1 MKSYLFILLYYYET
15 FIIFVFQFIKNLF
28 ILESIFYF
36 LPKVNRFILLCML
49 FIHYFIHYLLLKKL

>member
-36 LPKVNRFILLCML
+36 LPKVNRFILLYML
-49 FIHYFIHYLLLKKL
+49 FIQY